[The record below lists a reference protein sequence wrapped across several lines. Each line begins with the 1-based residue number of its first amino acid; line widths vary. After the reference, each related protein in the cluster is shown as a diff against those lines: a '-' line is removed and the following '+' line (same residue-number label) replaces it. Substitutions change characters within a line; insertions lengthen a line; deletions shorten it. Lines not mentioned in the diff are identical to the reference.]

1 MSETEV
7 YKHLIDRWE
16 AKKRE
21 RERERKIEWE
31 KERDW
36 QRRNSMLCS
45 ISRMIRM
52 I

>member
-1 MSETEV
+1 MGREKE
-7 YKHLIDRWE
+7 
-16 AKKRE
+16 RE
-21 RERERKIEWE
+21 REREREKKIEWE